1 MDPQFLAALAG
12 IVWIDLLLSGDN
24 AIIIAMVCRKLPE
37 SQRRIGMV
45 LGASAAVGLRIIFAF
60 LVAWLM
66 AVPGLSLAG
75 GLFLLIVAAKLI
87 IDAQDED
94 TNRPPRAT
102 LLGAVV
108 TIAIADAGMSL
119 DNVMA
124 IAALSQGSLT
134 LMAFGVLLSIP
145 IVIAGSTLVST
156 LVARYPFLV
165 WAGAGLLGWV
175 AGGIIAGDRYVV
187 TTLQAEPGVLHYA
200 SAAVGLVLVLAFGL
214 YARRENQTEPKTA

>member
-124 IAALSQGSLT
+124 IAALSQGSLA